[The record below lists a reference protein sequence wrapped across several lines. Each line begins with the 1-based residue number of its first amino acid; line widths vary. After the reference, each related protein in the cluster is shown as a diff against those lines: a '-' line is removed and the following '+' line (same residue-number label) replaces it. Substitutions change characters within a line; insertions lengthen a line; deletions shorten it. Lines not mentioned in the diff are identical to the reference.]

1 MLGAGTKLGPY
12 EIAHQLGAGGM
23 GEVYKARDTR
33 LERTVAVKVLSPQLI
48 ASADAKARFRRE
60 ARAVSQLQDPHICVL
75 HDVGTDNGSDYLIM
89 EFLEGETLA
98 ERLRRGSLPLK
109 ETLQIAIEVAGALDR
124 AHRAGIVHRDL
135 KPGNIMLTKTGA
147 KLMDFGLAKPFNVVG
162 VAAGSEAG
170 GAALASNTPTLSLAA
185 ALSSP
190 VTPLTQQ
197 GSVVGTYQ
205 YMSPEVLQGAE
216 ADARSDIFSLG
227 CVLYEMLAGRRAF
240 EGKTQ
245 ASVIAS
251 ILALEPPQITTLQ
264 PTMPAAVNRVVMASL
279 AKDPAERIQSA
290 LDFKL
295 QLEMIAESGTELVVA
310 IPRSVRRER
319 ILWAAVA
326 AILIVGLAASVAYIS
341 SLSGE
346 LRTKSHTVKTE
357 IGTPAGSLLNPI
369 PTISMS
375 PDGTKVAFAATPA
388 GGSARVVWVR
398 RLDAAAPYALPAAE
412 VAGGMNQLEWAAD
425 SETILFDGNGTLKK
439 VNASGGPPQ
448 TITKMAPPTG
458 FTANSA
464 GDVVMSSG
472 SKLLRVPIA
481 GGTPEEFL
489 ELDKAHGETSQTWP
503 RFLPDGKHL
512 LYRSRHASAED
523 NAVFVASLD
532 GKQRKLV
539 VRADSPAAYSSG
551 YLLFLRDETLMA
563 QPFNL
568 RTLSLEGT
576 AQPLA
581 ENISL
586 NTATRKAAFSV
597 SNDGSLLVHS
607 GSMITGVPL
616 RILDRSGKQVSQL
629 GQPARYNTMRF
640 SPDGKR
646 LAMTIYDV
654 GSGASDIWIEELGK
668 GLRSRLTFGPASASR
683 PVWSPDASQIA
694 FNYLNSSAANYDI
707 FIKPSNGAGSE
718 EPLLQSDRSKPI
730 ADWSPDGRYIIFHE
744 SPDAGGIWILALPLF
759 GERKPFPVINSSFLN
774 LDPRLSPNGHWLAF
788 MSNET
793 GVGQVYIVPF
803 PQVTGKW
810 QVSVAGGAEPHWTRG
825 GRELVFR
832 NGNSMMAAQV
842 EENGTSLRIG
852 VPQELFK
859 ANVAGLTKFDVTADG
874 NQFAVTVSDTTTTAP
889 LTLITN
895 FASQLKK

>member
-12 EIAHQLGAGGM
+12 EIASALGAGGM

-33 LERTVAVKVLSPQLI
+33 LERTVAVKVLSPKLI
-48 ASADAKARFRRE
+48 ASAEAKARFRRE

-147 KLMDFGLAKPFNVVG
+147 KLMDFGLAKSFNVLAM
-162 VAAGSEAG
+162 AAGSDVG
-170 GAALASNTPTLSLAA
+170 GTAVVTNTPTMSLAA

-205 YMSPEVLQGAE
+205 YMSPELLQGAE

-240 EGKTQ
+240 DGKTQ

-264 PTMPAAVNRVVMASL
+264 PTMPAAINRIVMASL
-279 AKDPAERIQSA
+279 AKDPTERIQSA

-295 QLEMIAESGTELVVA
+295 QLEMIAESGTELVVET
-310 IPRSVRRER
+310 PQSLRRTR
-319 ILWAAVA
+319 ILWVA
-326 AILIVGLAASVAYIS
+326 LTATLIVALAAAMVYVS

-346 LRTKSHTVKTE
+346 LRTKSRTVKTE
-357 IGTPAGSLLNPI
+357 IGTPAGALLNPI
-369 PTISMS
+369 PSISIS
-375 PDGTKVAFAATPA
+375 PDGTKVAFAATPV
-388 GGSARVVWVR
+388 GSSARVVWVR
-398 RLDAAAPYALPAAE
+398 PLDAAAPYELPAAE

-439 VNASGGPPQ
+439 VSASGGPPQ
-448 TITKMAPPTG
+448 TISKMGPPTG

-464 GDVVMSSG
+464 GDIVMSSG
-472 SKLLRVPIA
+472 KLLRVPIA
-481 GGTPEEFL
+481 GGTPQEFL

-512 LYRSRHASAED
+512 LYRSRHVSAED
-523 NAVFVASLD
+523 NAIFVASLD

-551 YLLFLRDETLMA
+551 YLLFLRDDTLMA

-568 RTLSLEGT
+568 RTLSVEGT
-576 AQPLA
+576 AQPVA
-581 ENISL
+581 DNISL
-586 NTATRKAAFSV
+586 NSATRKAAFSV

-607 GSMITGVPL
+607 GSLITGVPL

-654 GSGASDIWIEELGK
+654 GSGISDIWIEDLSK
-668 GLRSRLTFGPASASR
+668 GLRSRLTFGPANATR

-694 FNYLNSSAANYDI
+694 FNVNASTAYLDI
-707 FIKPSNGAGSE
+707 FVKPSNGAGRE

-730 ADWSPDGRYIIFHE
+730 IDWSRDGRYIIFQE
-744 SPDAGGIWILALPLF
+744 TPDSGGIGISALPLF
-759 GERKPFPVINSSFLN
+759 GDRKPFPVVSSGFIN
-774 LDPRLSPNGHWLAF
+774 LDPRLSPDGHWLAY
-788 MSNET
+788 MSTEA
-793 GVGQVYIVPF
+793 GLAQIYVVPF

-832 NGNSMMAAQV
+832 TGNSVMAAQI
-842 EENGTSLRIG
+842 EENGTALRIG

-859 ANVAGLTKFDVTADG
+859 VNFAGLAKFDVSADG
-874 NQFAVTVSDTTTTAP
+874 NQFAIAVSDATTTAP

-895 FASQLKK
+895 FTSQLKK